1 MKPVLSA
8 QQKAVV
14 QSNSHNPAVT
24 LVMPFEPKMVKK
36 HELEFQL
43 KLHQQKAE
51 QQLLDKYS
59 SDVAVPVINKLQQ
72 IIKKINF
79 NSYRR
84 SLVIHVSYSEEKVL
98 YLEMELESRLIVD
111 QPFSILL
118 VLSLKKEKR
127 KFVVLQLGHNQSNF
141 YLYDGRITRLRSNSL
156 SHTRFIK
163 KYKDLCQE
171 NSRSEIFLRYT
182 DEALDEIVKQN
193 PYPVFV
199 IGSETNTRKF
209 KEQTVHSFNIS
220 GFITSGDEEINE
232 RKIRSLLKATIGDW
246 KIIHQ
251 QNLLIQAES
260 AFTRKRLARGIDE
273 VVAQVNKRN
282 GKLLLIEK
290 KEAPLKDEVMYT
302 ILEMAVTNGCNIEF
316 VDAGLLHHFGQI
328 ALILRNS
335 DESHYYI

>member
-8 QQKAVV
+8 EQKAVV
-14 QSNSHNPAVT
+14 QSISYAPAIT
-24 LVMPFEPKMVKK
+24 LVMPFEPKMVQK
-36 HELEFQL
+36 HELEYQL

-51 QQLLDKYS
+51 QQLLEKYS
-59 SDVAVPVINKLQQ
+59 SDIAVPVIQKLQHL
-72 IIKKINF
+72 IKKINF

-84 SLVIHVSYSEEKVL
+84 SLVIHVSSHEEKVL
-98 YLEMELESRLIVD
+98 YLEMELESRLMMD
-111 QPFSILL
+111 QPFSILQ

-127 KFVVLQLGHNQSNF
+127 KFVVLQLGSHQSNF

-163 KYKDLCQE
+163 KYKDLCQF
-171 NSRSEIFLRYT
+171 NSRTEIFLRYT
-182 DEALDEIVKQN
+182 DEALDEIVVQN

-199 IGSETNTRKF
+199 IGNDINIRKF

-220 GFITSGDEEINE
+220 GFISAGDEELNE
-232 RKIRSLLKATIGDW
+232 RKIRALLKATIGEW

-251 QNLLIQAES
+251 QNLLVQAET
-260 AFTRKRLARGIDE
+260 AFTGKRLARGIDE
-273 VVAQVNKRN
+273 VIRQVKSRN

-290 KEAPLKDEVMYT
+290 KEAPLKDEVMDT
-302 ILEMAVTNGCNIEF
+302 VLEMAVMNGCDIEF

-328 ALILRNS
+328 ALILRNT
-335 DESHYYI
+335 DEGHNYI